1 MINIRGNLK
10 NAITNTRV
18 EEGGLTAKKIVFNLN
33 IYFLLNI
40 AFFDCP

>member
-18 EEGGLTAKKIVFNLN
+18 EEGGLTAKKNSV
-33 IYFLLNI
+33 
-40 AFFDCP
+40 